1 MLGRREGGSTV
12 RLVNK
17 LKALKVNDW
26 LVVAGG
32 LIVLVFALFR
42 WFTWKIDV
50 GGVRGDGKSNAFDY
64 FFTGFVPWLLIV
76 GAAVVTVLL
85 ATEALNRGKLPW
97 ELILLGATA
106 LGLLLIIIR
115 LIVSDDPNI
124 SGTDVDVDVSRGIGI
139 WMSALGALV
148 AFVGAFIGFRNTGLD
163 TEYAPVTGRPRSDR
177 EIPPAGDVGA
187 H

>member
-1 MLGRREGGSTV
+1 V
-12 RLVNK
+12 DK

-32 LIVLVFALFR
+32 VLVLVFGLFR
-42 WFTWKIDV
+42 WFSWSIDN
-50 GGVRGDGKSNAFDY
+50 GGVRGEGKSNAFDY
-64 FFTGFVPWLLIV
+64 FVTGFVPWLLVV
-76 GAAVVTVLL
+76 GAAVLTVLL

-106 LGLLLIIIR
+106 LAFVLIVIR

-139 WMSALGALV
+139 WMCTLGALV
-148 AFVGAFIGFRNTGLD
+148 AVVGAFIGFRNTGLD
-163 TEYAPVTGRPRSDR
+163 VDYKPVDGGTPRER
-177 EIPPAGDVGA
+177 EISPPGDVTSS
-187 H
+187 

>member
-1 MLGRREGGSTV
+1 MD
-12 RLVNK
+12 K

-32 LIVLVFALFR
+32 VLVLVFGLAR
-42 WFTWKIDV
+42 WFSWEVDNA
-50 GGVRGDGKSNAFDY
+50 GVRLEGKSNAFDY
-64 FFTGFVPWLLIV
+64 LLTGVVPWLLVV
-76 GAAVVTVLL
+76 GAAIVTVLL
-85 ATEALNRGKLPW
+85 ATETLNRGKLPW

-106 LGLLLIIIR
+106 LAFVLIVIR

-148 AFVGAFIGFRNTGLD
+148 ALVGAFIGFRNTGLE
-163 TEYAPVTGRPRSDR
+163 TEYQPVVGRPRPDP
-177 EIPPAGDVGA
+177 EIPPGDVTTP
-187 H
+187 

>member
-1 MLGRREGGSTV
+1 M
-12 RLVNK
+12 NK

-32 LIVLVFALFR
+32 VLVLVFGLFR
-42 WFTWKIDV
+42 WFSWSIDNAGLV
-50 GGVRGDGKSNAFDY
+50 EGSGKSNAFDY
-64 FFTGFVPWLLIV
+64 FVTGFVPWLLV
-76 GAAVVTVLL
+76 VAAAVVSVLL

-106 LGLLLIIIR
+106 LALLLILIR
-115 LIVSDDPNI
+115 LIISDDPNI

-139 WMSALGALV
+139 WMSALGALI

-163 TEYAPVTGRPRSDR
+163 TEYKPVAGGPRPER
-177 EIPPAGDVGA
+177 EIQPPGDVSTP
-187 H
+187 